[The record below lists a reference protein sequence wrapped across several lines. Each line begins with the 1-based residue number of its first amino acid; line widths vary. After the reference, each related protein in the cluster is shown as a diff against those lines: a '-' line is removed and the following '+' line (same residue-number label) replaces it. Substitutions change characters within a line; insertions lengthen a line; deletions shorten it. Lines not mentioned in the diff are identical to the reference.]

1 MSAAFQNFFARRVT
15 ALLAAAMALAFADAA
30 RATPAHRAALDRH
43 YDKFLAKELSRCT
56 TCHQPSDNKNPKN
69 LDEFPHNAF
78 GKRLRAVGEELK
90 AAGKSADI
98 PARLAAIAAEDSDGD
113 GVANEIELLLGHQ
126 PGDAKDVPSAKEL
139 QFVAARQA
147 EFKKFLASYRWR
159 PFETV
164 DRPAVPAVRAG
175 SWVRNP
181 IDAFIASEHEARGLK
196 PRPEAGKEVL
206 LRRVYLDLI
215 GLSPTPEEQRA
226 FLADTGSDAYEK
238 VVKRLLDDPRHG
250 ERWGRHWM
258 DVWRYSDWA
267 GWSGGNQIRDSKP
280 HIWRWRDWIVESLN
294 RDKGYDRM
302 VIEMLAADE
311 AAPLDADALR
321 ATGFLVRNFKML
333 SREQWMEDTIKH
345 TAQAFLGVTM
355 GCAKCHDHMTE
366 AISQA
371 DYYRMRAIFDPH
383 NVRTDKISGQLDTA
397 KDGIVRAFDK
407 SPEERTYLLVRGDE
421 RHPDTNRV
429 MEAGV
434 PAALCGTTA
443 LAKVGGK
450 FDLAPV
456 KLPTFA
462 AQPDSREFVIKDT
475 IAASE
480 RTLADAREALEKLK
494 TNAAPDADKLKEQ
507 QL

>member
-1 MSAAFQNFFARRVT
+1 
-15 ALLAAAMALAFADAA
+15 
-30 RATPAHRAALDRH
+30 
-43 YDKFLAKELSRCT
+43 
-56 TCHQPSDNKNPKN
+56 
-69 LDEFPHNAF
+69 
-78 GKRLRAVGEELK
+78 
-90 AAGKSADI
+90 
-98 PARLAAIAAEDSDGD
+98 
-113 GVANEIELLLGHQ
+113 
-126 PGDAKDVPSAKEL
+126 
-139 QFVAARQA
+139 
-147 EFKKFLASYRWR
+147 
-159 PFETV
+159 
-164 DRPAVPAVRAG
+164 
-175 SWVRNP
+175 
-181 IDAFIASEHEARGLK
+181 
-196 PRPEAGKEVL
+196 
-206 LRRVYLDLI
+206 
-215 GLSPTPEEQRA
+215 
-226 FLADTGSDAYEK
+226 
-238 VVKRLLDDPRHG
+238 
-250 ERWGRHWM
+250 
-258 DVWRYSDWA
+258 
-267 GWSGGNQIRDSKP
+267 
-280 HIWRWRDWIVESLN
+280 
-294 RDKGYDRM
+294 
-302 VIEMLAADE
+302 MLFRS
-311 AAPLDADALR
+311 DADALR

-434 PAALCGTTA
+434 PVALCGTTA

-494 TNAAPDADKLKEQ
+494 TNAAPDADKLKEL
-507 QL
+507 QLSLAATQAKHDALLAVIAVERVELDGKKDSENWKRTATAANAAQRTQTVAEAQLKLHQARVALGAAVRREAEEKADGKSAADKKPAAVPKKKGEIGRAHV